1 MDIQQLIELDKHIL
15 MQLNGSDSL
24 FWDGFMYIVTDTKT
38 WIPAAIALLYV
49 IFKNN
54 NLKQGLFILLLIALV
69 VTLADQTSSGICKP
83 LFERYRP
90 TKDPEF
96 MNMVNTVN
104 NYRAG
109 GLYGFISSHAANT
122 FAVAMFISLLVRN
135 AKLSFMM
142 FLWAFIP
149 TYSRVYLGVH
159 YPGDILFGIIDGLL
173 SGSVVYLL
181 YKFISNKY
189 FFKSRLISAQYTTS
203 GYDVKSI
210 NVVVL
215 VLLLTY
221 FFAIVY
227 GMILSKLL
235 YF

>member
-159 YPGDILFGIIDGLL
+159 YPGDIFFGIIDGLL

>member
-1 MDIQQLIELDKHIL
+1 

-104 NYRAG
+104 CYRAG

>member
-54 NLKQGLFILLLIALV
+54 NFKHGLFILLLIALV

-104 NYRAG
+104 SYRAG

-159 YPGDILFGIIDGLL
+159 YPGDIFFGIIDGLL

>member
-54 NLKQGLFILLLIALV
+54 NLKHGLFILLLIALV

-104 NYRAG
+104 SYRAG

>member
-159 YPGDILFGIIDGLL
+159 YPGDILFGITDGLL

>member
-1 MDIQQLIELDKHIL
+1 MDIQQLIELDKLIL
-15 MQLNGSDSL
+15 MKLNGSDSI
-24 FWDGFMYIVTDTKT
+24 FWDGFMYIVTNTKT

-54 NLKQGLFILLLIALV
+54 KFQQGMLILLMIGLV
-69 VTLADQTSSGICKP
+69 ITLADQTSSGICKP
-83 LFERYRP
+83 LFERFRP

-96 MNMVNTVN
+96 MYMVDTVN

-109 GLYGFISSHAANT
+109 GLYGFVSSHAANT
-122 FAVAMFISLLVRN
+122 FAVAMFISLLVKN
-135 AKLSFMM
+135 GKLAFMM
-142 FLWAFIP
+142 FLWALIP

-159 YPGDILFGIIDGLL
+159 YPGDVFFGMLDGLL
-173 SGSVVYLL
+173 SGVIIYFL
-181 YKFISNKY
+181 YYFISNRFLPKP
-189 FFKSRLISAQYTTS
+189 RLISTQYTAS

-210 NVVVL
+210 DVVVL

-221 FFAIVY
+221 MFAVIY
-227 GMILSKLL
+227 GMIVAKSL

>member
-104 NYRAG
+104 SYRAG

>member
-24 FWDGFMYIVTDTKT
+24 FWDGFMYIVTDTTT